1 MPLSS
6 ELSKGVLY
14 LKLPHPLIKIGLEM
28 FNSLT
33 PLTFPFFHCVFHE
46 CPYPQNYQ
54 GLFLYLMFPHTLIK
68 TGLEM
73 GVVF

>member
-1 MPLSS
+1 
-6 ELSKGVLY
+6 
-14 LKLPHPLIKIGLEM
+14 M

-73 GVVF
+73 GVVFGCSSTPTLENGGTVPKD